1 MMCRP
6 GFHASW
12 LIASLLMTL
21 PGTQAVGQDAAS
33 RTVKLKAPKSVV
45 LLTIDT
51 MRADAASFMGCPR
64 KTTPFLDS
72 MAARAVVFDRAYSTT
87 SWTVPGVASML
98 TSLYPSAHGTLSGEI
113 FGDKTKEVWK
123 QTRLADELSTL
134 AELFKAAGY
143 RTIGVVANR
152 HLQIG
157 SGFEQGFDHYYDYAG
172 FLSAEDLNKT
182 VRQKMKQAFGPQWQQ
197 KWRQEKVFLW
207 IHYFDPHHPYF
218 PRKPWIE
225 QYAPDFSKNPEAF
238 PWRLSNSQINATFR
252 SQRDHSMARRLTA
265 LYHSEISYT
274 DDQVRIIFGELGVDD
289 NTLVI
294 FTSDHGEEIGEH
306 GMIGHRWTLF
316 EEVVQVP
323 LFVWWPAVLP
333 EGKRV
338 GQGVSIVDILP
349 TLAEM
354 GAIAAPKRCQGQSLV
369 PLLSGAAGRQDSHAY
384 LELHPPNPS
393 LRGLVTERW
402 KLIRP
407 IDSENR
413 PLLFNLVIDPGE
425 QKDNEPSQSQTAQ
438 QLNQQLAGWV
448 KALPKAP
455 ETTYFSSQDK
465 EEIEKLRALG
475 YVDD

>member
-1 MMCRP
+1 
-6 GFHASW
+6 
-12 LIASLLMTL
+12 MTL
-21 PGTQAVGQDAAS
+21 PALQAAGQGAAPA
-33 RTVKLKAPKSVV
+33 KLKAPRSVV

-51 MRADAASFMGCPR
+51 MRADAVSFGGCPR

-113 FGDKTKEVWK
+113 FGDQTKEVWK

-134 AELFKAAGY
+134 AELFKEAGY

-152 HLQIG
+152 HLQVG
-157 SGFEQGFDHYYDYAG
+157 SGFEQGFDHYYEYAG
-172 FLSAEDLNKT
+172 FLNAEDLNKI
-182 VRQKMKQAFGPQWQQ
+182 VRNKLKQAFGPQWQQ

-225 QYAPDFSKNPEAF
+225 QYAPDFSSNPEAF
-238 PWRLSNSQINATFR
+238 PWRLSNSQINAAFKR
-252 SQRDHSMARRLTA
+252 SDRTMVRRLTA

-274 DDQVRIIFGELGVDD
+274 DNQVRILFGELGVDES
-289 NTLVI
+289 TLVI

-306 GMIGHRWTLF
+306 GTIGHRWTLF
-316 EEVVQVP
+316 EEAVQVP
-323 LFVWWPAVLP
+323 LFIWWPAVLP

-338 GQGVSIVDILP
+338 GQVVSIDDILP

-354 GAIAAPKRCQGQSLV
+354 GAIAKVKGCQGQSLV
-369 PLLSGAAGRQDSHAY
+369 PLLTGAAGAKDGHAF

-393 LRGLVTERW
+393 LRGMVTERW

-407 IDSENR
+407 IGSENR

-425 QKDNEPSQSQTAQ
+425 QQDSEPSQRQTAQ
-438 QLNQQLAGWV
+438 QLDQQLNSWV
-448 KALPKAP
+448 EALPKAP

-475 YVDD
+475 YVDE